1 MASTATRP
9 APAFLSF
16 AMRSP
21 VISSAGTALTTAAR
35 GADKT
40 LIADVA
46 LFDVYRGPE
55 LGADRKSVALCVT
68 LQPRDATLTDAEIE
82 AVGERI
88 VAAVSKATGAVLRG

>member
-1 MASTATRP
+1 MLHLAALQPVERDFAFVVDEATP
-9 APAFLSF
+9 AA
-16 AMRSP
+16 
-21 VISSAGTALTTAAR
+21 ALTTAAR

>member
-1 MASTATRP
+1 MLHLAELQPVERDFRLLVDESTFGA
-9 APAFLSF
+9 
-16 AMRSP
+16 
-21 VISSAGTALTTAAR
+21 ALATAAR

-55 LGADRKSVALCVT
+55 LGADKKSVALCVT
-68 LQPRDATLTDAEIE
+68 LQPRDATLTDADIE